1 MLIQTLCEYYDMNRK
16 KICGD
21 IPKGFERVDISHMI
35 FLTPDG
41 KISSIQDIREKTVI
55 NGKNG
60 KSKEVLNK
68 RSMILPKR
76 SQKPGIDLNIAEHR
90 ALYIFGLNYD
100 KKESVFNPDD
110 KTKKASKSHECFVNG
125 SLEFCEG
132 LDSPIVNAFRAFL
145 TSWNPADE
153 VDNPDIKKIEKEYL
167 TASYC
172 FALEGHPEILL
183 HEDEEFQKKYSEQT
197 ENKETEGQ
205 ANKPVAMCPVE
216 GKVLPV
222 ARIHEQIKK
231 GIRGGST
238 MGMALVGYN
247 EEAFESYQKKQ
258 SYNSNISENAML
270 KYTSAMN
277 YLLTN
282 SQHHLYLDDMTLFY
296 FALSSDDSK
305 ECSYFSQFLNS
316 SDENTESSET
326 VTNINN
332 AVKNI
337 KELTIPDVNFNA
349 DFIIAGVT
357 PNASRISVKFLLRS
371 SFGNIMKKLIQH
383 QKDIQTTETTQV
395 IPMWRIFREL
405 VPPKEKEATI
415 PPPLQSDIILAALN
429 GTRYPDAMLHTVLY
443 RIKVDENM
451 GYNHGAVRI
460 GIIKAYLNRKARL
473 SNNKE
478 EITLAL
484 DIENKN
490 QAYLCGRLFA
500 VLERIQ
506 EKAYGDTLNRTIKDS
521 FFASA
526 CARPVSVFPRLLKL
540 SQNHLA
546 KLDNDTYWQ
555 KLIGE
560 IVGKIDGQF
569 PSTMPPDEQGK
580 FIIGYYHQ
588 RQEFFKPKTTETGKE
603 D

>member
-1 MLIQTLCEYYDMNRK
+1 
-16 KICGD
+16 
-21 IPKGFERVDISHMI
+21 
-35 FLTPDG
+35 
-41 KISSIQDIREKTVI
+41 
-55 NGKNG
+55 
-60 KSKEVLNK
+60 
-68 RSMILPKR
+68 
-76 SQKPGIDLNIAEHR
+76 
-90 ALYIFGLNYD
+90 
-100 KKESVFNPDD
+100 
-110 KTKKASKSHECFVNG
+110 
-125 SLEFCEG
+125 
-132 LDSPIVNAFRAFL
+132 
-145 TSWNPADE
+145 
-153 VDNPDIKKIEKEYL
+153 
-167 TASYC
+167 
-172 FALEGHPEILL
+172 
-183 HEDEEFQKKYSEQT
+183 
-197 ENKETEGQ
+197 
-205 ANKPVAMCPVE
+205 
-216 GKVLPV
+216 
-222 ARIHEQIKK
+222 
-231 GIRGGST
+231 

-270 KYTSAMN
+270 KYTAAMN

-316 SDENTESSET
+316 SDENAESSET

-332 AVKNI
+332 AVKSI

-383 QKDIQTTETTQV
+383 QKDIQTTETMQV

-451 GYNHGAVRI
+451 GYSHGAVRI

-546 KLDNDTYWQ
+546 KIDKDTYWQ

-560 IVGKIDGQF
+560 IVGKIVGQF

>member
-16 KICGD
+16 KICGG

-76 SQKPGIDLNIAEHR
+76 SQKKGIDLNIAEFR
-90 ALYIFGLNYD
+90 PTYIFGLM
-100 KKESVFNPDD
+100 KKGDIFTPDD
-110 KTKKASKSHECFVNG
+110 RTQKAYKSHKCFVDGN
-125 SLEFCEG
+125 LKFCEG

-145 TSWNPADE
+145 LNWNPAEEINNPNLKGKIDE
-153 VDNPDIKKIEKEYL
+153 AYK
-167 TASYC
+167 YC

-197 ENKETEGQ
+197 ENKEIEGQ

-270 KYTSAMN
+270 KYTAAMN

-305 ECSYFSQFLNS
+305 ECDYFSQFLNS

-332 AVKNI
+332 AVKSI

-415 PPPLQSDIILAALN
+415 PPPLQSDIIIAALN

-443 RIKVDENM
+443 RLKVDENM
-451 GYNHGAVRI
+451 GYSHGAVRI

-560 IVGKIDGQF
+560 IVGKIEGQF

>member
-76 SQKPGIDLNIAEHR
+76 SQKKGIDLNIAEFR
-90 ALYIFGLNYD
+90 PTYIFGLM
-100 KKESVFNPDD
+100 KKGDIFTPDD
-110 KTKKASKSHECFVNG
+110 RTQKAYKSHKCFVDGN
-125 SLEFCEG
+125 LKFCEG

-145 TSWNPADE
+145 LNWNPAEEINNPNLKGKIDE
-153 VDNPDIKKIEKEYL
+153 AYK
-167 TASYC
+167 YC

-197 ENKETEGQ
+197 ENRETEGQ

-222 ARIHEQIKK
+222 ARIHEQIK
-231 GIRGGST
+231 GIRGGQAT
-238 MGMALVGYN
+238 MSLVGYN

-270 KYTSAMN
+270 KYTAAMN

-316 SDENTESSET
+316 SDENAESSET
-326 VTNINN
+326 VTNINT
-332 AVKNI
+332 AVKSI

-395 IPMWRIFREL
+395 IPMWRIFKEL

-415 PPPLQSDIILAALN
+415 PPPLQSDIIIAALN

-546 KLDNDTYWQ
+546 KLDKDTYWQ

-560 IVGKIDGQF
+560 IVGKIVGQF

>member
-16 KICGD
+16 KICGG

-76 SQKPGIDLNIAEHR
+76 SQKKGIDLNIAEFR
-90 ALYIFGLNYD
+90 PTYIFGLM
-100 KKESVFNPDD
+100 KKGDIFTPDD
-110 KTKKASKSHECFVNG
+110 RTQKAYKSHKCFVDGN
-125 SLEFCEG
+125 LKFCEG

-145 TSWNPADE
+145 LNWNPAEEINNPNLKGKIDE
-153 VDNPDIKKIEKEYL
+153 AYK
-167 TASYC
+167 YC

-197 ENKETEGQ
+197 ENKEIEGQ

-270 KYTSAMN
+270 KYTAAMN

-305 ECSYFSQFLNS
+305 ECDYFSQFLNS

-332 AVKNI
+332 AVKSI

-415 PPPLQSDIILAALN
+415 PPPLQSDIIIAALN
-429 GTRYPDAMLHTVLY
+429 GTHYPDAMLHTVLY
-443 RIKVDENM
+443 RLKVDENM
-451 GYNHGAVRI
+451 GYSHGAVRI

-560 IVGKIDGQF
+560 IVGKIEGQF